1 MLKPQEMFGLLDKAG
16 IRFEVIEAHKNYR
29 IMRLDVDDTYQPTPE
44 QAAFIEAYGS
54 AVASATDE
62 EVLAF
67 FAEDAPSDGDAFSD
81 KWSTG
86 TYSTI
91 MDAWCVWRFAIDYA
105 KETK

>member
-1 MLKPQEMFGLLDKAG
+1 MLKPQEMYTVLDKAG

-67 FAEDAPSDGDAFSD
+67 FAEDAPSDGDAFTE
-81 KWSTG
+81 KWSLG

-91 MDAWCVWRFAIDYA
+91 MDAWCVWKFAVDFA
-105 KETK
+105 KGQK